1 MSYNVCEIVHMA
13 IWQWCDMTV
22 SEQDYVIGKQNGR
35 TSTPNGRVLQ
45 PETISPAAPPPNVPP
60 AAPAFRTD
68 GRTRRILLFFG
79 SAILQFIGLDVIL
92 GRIPL
97 IGDWV
102 RMSRPRRLRWWAFR
116 FRILALDMGGVMIKL
131 GQFLSA
137 RVDVLPSEITDELKG
152 LQDEVPPEPIG
163 RIITVLQEELGDYH
177 ACYAAIEEEP
187 LAAASLGQAYRAWFW
202 PEDGQSGL
210 GDAVVIKVQRPNI
223 QQIVRTDLSALR
235 VVARWI
241 NRYRPIRKRAD
252 VPALMEEFAKTLRD
266 ELDYELEADNAER
279 FAIMYADS
287 AQIYIPAVYRQY
299 STKRVI
305 TLENVEGI
313 KITDVLAMQAAEIDP
328 DEVANC
334 LLDTYFHQIF
344 YEGFFHADPHPGNLF
359 VLPRLDLPWPL
370 PSANGD
376 EPPETGR
383 PFWLI
388 FVDFGM
394 VGVVPEMM
402 KAQLRKALIAV
413 MQRDSQALTQAYA
426 DLGFFLAG
434 ADLDRIA
441 EAQDVVLKRIWGRS
455 WLDLAQPDPEE
466 VQEFSREFKDLLFE
480 FPFQVPQDFIYLG
493 RALGMVAGLVSL
505 LNEEI
510 NPWYYFDKYGQILLQ
525 DEEVD
530 FFSLETAWEVIR
542 PYLST
547 PAQVQRLL
555 NLAESGRLRVQTDRE
570 TLRYYDKIER
580 RIGQIGWSILGAA
593 GILSATLLYLN
604 RKKPPPK

>member
-1 MSYNVCEIVHMA
+1 
-13 IWQWCDMTV
+13 MTI
-22 SEQDYVIGKQNGR
+22 SEQDYVIGRQNGR
-35 TSTPNGRVLQ
+35 TSPNGRILS
-45 PETISPAAPPPNVPP
+45 PETNPPAPPPANAPP
-60 AAPAFRTD
+60 AAPAFRTN

-79 SAILQFIGLDVIL
+79 AAILHFISLDIIL

-97 IGDWV
+97 IGDWI
-102 RMSRPRRLRWWAFR
+102 RMSRPRRLRWWSRR
-116 FRILALDMGGVMIKL
+116 FRALALDMGGVMIKL

-137 RVDVLPSEITDELKG
+137 RVDVLPNEITDELKG
-152 LQDEVPPEPIG
+152 LQDEVPPEPGG
-163 RIITVLQEELGDYH
+163 RIIAVLQAELGDYH
-177 ACYAAIEEEP
+177 ACFAAVEEEP
-187 LAAASLGQAYRAWFW
+187 LAAASLGQAHRAWLW
-202 PEDGQSGL
+202 PKEGRPGL
-210 GDAVVIKVQRPNI
+210 GDAVVVKVQRPNI
-223 QQIVRTDLSALR
+223 QKIVRTDLSALR

-241 NRYRPIRKRAD
+241 NRYPPIRKRAD
-252 VPALMEEFAKTLRD
+252 VPALMEEFAKTLWD

-279 FAIMYADS
+279 FAAMYADS
-287 AQIYIPAVYRQY
+287 EQVYIPAVYRQY

-313 KITDVLAMQAAEIDP
+313 KITDVTAMQAAGIDTAA
-328 DEVANC
+328 VAEC
-334 LLDTYFHQIF
+334 LLDTYFRQIF

-359 VLPRLDLPWPL
+359 VLPRADFPWPP

-394 VGVVPEMM
+394 VGRVPEMM

-413 MQRDSQALTQAYA
+413 MQRDSQALTEAYA

-434 ADLDRIA
+434 ADLGRIA
-441 EAQDVVLKRIWGRS
+441 EAQDAVLERIWGRS
-455 WLDLAQPDPEE
+455 WLDLAQPDPAE

-493 RALGMVAGLVSL
+493 RALGMIAGLVSL

-510 NPWYYFDKYGQILLQ
+510 NPWYYFDKYGQTLLQ
-525 DEEVD
+525 DEEINV
-530 FFSLETAWEVIR
+530 FSLETAWDVIR

-555 NLAESGRLRVQTDRE
+555 DLAESGRLRVQTGQE
-570 TLRYYDKIER
+570 TLRHYEKIER
-580 RIGQIGWSILGAA
+580 RIGQLGWSILGAA

-604 RKKPPPK
+604 RKKPSK

>member
-1 MSYNVCEIVHMA
+1 MTV
-13 IWQWCDMTV
+13 WQWCDMTIT
-22 SEQDYVIGKQNGR
+22 EQDYVIGKQNGR

-45 PETISPAAPPPNVPP
+45 PETASSATLPPNIPP
-60 AAPAFRTD
+60 TAPAFRTD

-79 SAILQFIGLDVIL
+79 SAILHFIGLDVIL
-92 GRIPL
+92 SRIPL
-97 IGDWV
+97 IGDWI

-163 RIITVLQEELGDYH
+163 RIIAVLQEELGDYH
-177 ACYAAIEEEP
+177 VCFAAVEEEP
-187 LAAASLGQAYRAWFW
+187 LAAASLGQAHRAWLW

-279 FAIMYADS
+279 FAIMYADN

-313 KITDVLAMQAAEIDP
+313 KITDVLAMQAAGIDP

-334 LLDTYFHQIF
+334 LLDTYFYQIF

-359 VLPRLDLPWPL
+359 VLPRLDLPWPP
-370 PSANGD
+370 PSVNGD
-376 EPPETGR
+376 ESLETGR

-402 KAQLRKALIAV
+402 KTQLRKALIAV
-413 MQRDSQALTQAYA
+413 MQRDSQALTEAYA

-434 ADLDRIA
+434 ADLDRIV

-493 RALGMVAGLVSL
+493 RALGIVAGLVSL

-510 NPWYYFDKYGQILLQ
+510 NPWYYFDKYGQELLQ
-525 DEEVD
+525 DEEIN

-604 RKKPPPK
+604 RKKNPPK